1 MAISKVVNIGAQ
13 GGGVAPQQ
21 TVMSSA
27 YRAPS
32 FQPRYASGAQDFT
45 KGFDK
50 WLPYL
55 MKAMDRRRV
64 EGQNTQLAQ
73 SLMGAG
79 VGGLGIDDS
88 KQYMANEID
97 QQVPDLYA
105 GPGKSGGQF
114 VTNLTPNA
122 PTQQD
127 PQQRQ
132 IYQMLQAGEKFGN
145 KNMIDAAMRMSQ
157 TYKTQKAEEG
167 RYQRGEA
174 GMDRRF
180 DRQQDRFEKVFGE
193 RRTYA
198 EKQSRKLRDEG
209 WSREDAIRHTKQMR
223 DDQLRID
230 KWGREDEIRREI
242 RKHQAFVSDA
252 DYQRDRSE
260 WNRRQD
266 RRVDDLTTSV
276 KAANARK
283 DRQNDEVKRKWE
295 SNRQEMGDGM
305 WYTPSELKTLYKLE
319 NKIHDSIDISIER
332 DPVRR
337 RQMKY
342 ENDHALPFYDWMLQK
357 SKKSKG
363 TPSKP
368 SSTAGSGEVGGLT
381 DKEIYNQLGS
391 PPR

>member
-32 FQPRYASGAQDFT
+32 FQPRYASGAQDFM
-45 KGFDK
+45 KGANQ

-55 MKAMDRRRV
+55 MKAMERKRV
-64 EGQNTQLAQ
+64 KGENIQLAETLMQ
-73 SLMGAG
+73 SG

-88 KQYMANEID
+88 KQYMANKID
-97 QQVPDLYA
+97 QQAPDLYA
-105 GPGKSGGQF
+105 GPGKSGSQF
-114 VTNLTPNA
+114 ATNLTPNA

-132 IYQMLQAGEKFGN
+132 IYQMLEAGKQSGN

-157 TYKTQKAEEG
+157 SYQTRKAEEG

-209 WSREDAIRHTKQMR
+209 WKRDDAIRYGKQMREDQERIDRWSREDN
-223 DDQLRID
+223 
-230 KWGREDEIRREI
+230 IRRDT
-242 RKHQAFVSDA
+242 RKHKAYVSEA
-252 DYQRDRSE
+252 EFQRRRGE
-260 WNRRQD
+260 WNRQQD

-283 DRQNDEVKRKWE
+283 DKQNDEVKRKWE
-295 SNRQEMGDGM
+295 SNRQQMGDGM
-305 WYTPSELKTLYKLE
+305 WYTPSELKTMYKLE
-319 NKIHDSIDISIER
+319 NKIHDSLDISIER
-332 DPVRR
+332 DLVRR

-342 ENDHALPFYDWMLQK
+342 ENDHALPFYDWMLQE
-357 SKKSKG
+357 SKKPKG
-363 TPSKP
+363 VPSKP
-368 SSTAGSGEVGGLT
+368 SSTVGSGNVGALT
-381 DKEIYNQLGS
+381 DADIYNQLGS